1 MRLAALQMFARPGD
15 IDANLAAIR
24 EAAATA
30 AADGASLL
38 AAPELATTGYGA
50 GELIRGLADGAEGRQ
65 VAGLASIAAQH
76 GVTVVAGFAERV
88 GDAVYNSAALVRPD
102 GRRAIYRKCHLYG
115 PYERGLFAP
124 GDKAPELVDVDG
136 VKVGL
141 LICYDVEFP
150 ESVRHLASA
159 GADVIVVPT
168 ALPESEHAA
177 FIAGKILPVRAFE
190 NQVAVI
196 YANHAGSDERFT
208 YAGRSCI
215 AVPDGSL
222 AAQAPGDR
230 AALIVAD
237 YEPGNFAQ
245 SRLDNPYLA
254 DLRRDL
260 FRHRQPTLQS

>member
-1 MRLAALQMFARPGD
+1 MRFAALQMIARSGD
-15 IDANLAAIR
+15 LDANLAAIR
-24 EAAATA
+24 DAAAAT

-38 AAPELATTGYGA
+38 VAPELATTGYGA
-50 GELIRGLADGAEGRQ
+50 GDRIRDLADAPDGRQ

-76 GVTVVAGFAERV
+76 GVTVVAGFAERA

-115 PYERGLFAP
+115 PYERELFQP
-124 GDKAPELVDVDG
+124 GDKAPEIIDFDG

-159 GADVIVVPT
+159 GADLVVVPT
-168 ALPESEHAA
+168 ALPDSEHAA

-196 YANHAGSDERFT
+196 YANHAGSDGRFT

-222 AAQAPGDR
+222 AAQAPADR

-237 YEPGNFAQ
+237 YEPGDFAQ
-245 SRLDNPYLA
+245 CRLENPYLA
-254 DLRRDL
+254 DLRSAL
-260 FRHRQPTLQS
+260 FRPDPLPVQG